1 MVICIANTT
10 HQHQTHADMKSAS
23 LPSLRVEPELR
34 KAAEAVLREGE
45 TLSSFIEESLRT
57 NIERRLCQQE
67 FIARGLAFRDRARQ
81 TGEYVDAETVL
92 DRLQLMLNEAK
103 SKPA

>member
-1 MVICIANTT
+1 
-10 HQHQTHADMKSAS
+10 MKSAS

-34 KAAEAVLREGE
+34 QQAEAVLREGE

-57 NIERRLCQQE
+57 NIERRLSQKE
-67 FIARGLAFRDRARQ
+67 FIARGLASRDRAIG
-81 TGEYVDAETVL
+81 TGEYVDAGAVL

-103 SKPA
+103 AKPA

>member
-1 MVICIANTT
+1 
-10 HQHQTHADMKSAS
+10 MKSAS

-34 KAAEAVLREGE
+34 QQAEAVLREGE

-57 NIERRLCQQE
+57 NIERRLSQKE
-67 FIARGLAFRDRARQ
+67 FIARGLALRDRAIE
-81 TGEYVDAETVL
+81 TGEYVDAGAVL

-103 SKPA
+103 ANPA

>member
-1 MVICIANTT
+1 
-10 HQHQTHADMKSAS
+10 MKSAS

-57 NIERRLCQQE
+57 NIERRLSQQE
-67 FIARGLAFRDRARQ
+67 FIARGLASRDRARQ